1 VAFPERFEALIYF
14 SFATKPGML
23 RACWA
28 FFMLGKLERGASV

>member
-23 RACWA
+23 ARAGLFSCRA
-28 FFMLGKLERGASV
+28 R